1 MRLRGRDMSKTAEEY
16 ELEIERLNGQIEA
29 LQSGYKKTRLRR
41 KVREHASD
49 AGIALGN
56 NELDGSRLFRLEK
69 FASSIV
75 RECSDI
81 ALRED
86 FDPSDCILK
95 EFGIER

>member
-1 MRLRGRDMSKTAEEY
+1 MK
-16 ELEIERLNGQIEA
+16 
-29 LQSGYKKTRLRR
+29 
-41 KVREHASD
+41 EHASD
-49 AGIALGN
+49 AGIAIGN
-56 NELDGSRLFRLEK
+56 NDADGSRLFLLEK